1 MPRAPKNQVIEKSKT
16 QGQWSQNRERPHQ
29 MNVMLTDAER
39 AEIVAAAAHAG
50 VAMSS
55 WVRMVALE
63 RARGTA

>member
-1 MPRAPKNQVIEKSKT
+1 MPRAPKDTVIEKSKT
-16 QGQWSQNRERPHQ
+16 PGQWSQNRERPHQ

-39 AEIVAAAAHAG
+39 SEIVAAAAHAG

>member
-1 MPRAPKNQVIEKSKT
+1 MPRAPKDTVIEKSKAP
-16 QGQWSQNRERPHQ
+16 GQWSQNRERPHQ
-29 MNVMLTDAER
+29 MNVMLTDGER

-50 VAMSS
+50 VAMSA